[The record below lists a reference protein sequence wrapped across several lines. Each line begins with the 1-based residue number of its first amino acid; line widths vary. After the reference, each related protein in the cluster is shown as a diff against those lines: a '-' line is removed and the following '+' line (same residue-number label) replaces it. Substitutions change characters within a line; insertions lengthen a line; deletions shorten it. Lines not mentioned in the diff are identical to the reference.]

1 MTKTNF
7 IQNNKIFVEIKK
19 KFIQKYLANKWRKFL
34 EIVV

>member
-19 KFIQKYLANKWRKFL
+19 KFIQKYLSNKWRKFS